1 MRKLRSILSCY
12 ELREFLVSSKKSL
25 KKKIVINFFTMFFGT
40 QILSFEK
47 QKIATQ
53 HGWVNDENDEAHVY
67 KFILVFRSTVN

>member
-1 MRKLRSILSCY
+1 
-12 ELREFLVSSKKSL
+12 
-25 KKKIVINFFTMFFGT
+25 MFFGT

-47 QKIATQ
+47 QKIAIQ